1 MKLLDRF
8 ETATN
13 IKQGTGNSRPRSAT
27 QMLALILS
35 LALIFATSPESL
47 LAFQD
52 TQSNAPAADQ
62 NGQDSDQNT
71 QASVP
76 SGDQAPVRT
85 AQSPEQLQQLVAP
98 IALYPDSLVAQIL
111 AA

>member
-35 LALIFATSPESL
+35 LALVFATSPESL

-52 TQSNAPAADQ
+52 TQSNAPADSQDTQSNAPADDQ
-62 NGQDSDQNT
+62 SGQ
-71 QASVP
+71 P
-76 SGDQAPVRT
+76 SAQTPVRT
-85 AQSPEQLQQLVAP
+85 PETPDQLQQLVAP
-98 IALYPDSLVAQIL
+98 IA
-111 AA
+111 